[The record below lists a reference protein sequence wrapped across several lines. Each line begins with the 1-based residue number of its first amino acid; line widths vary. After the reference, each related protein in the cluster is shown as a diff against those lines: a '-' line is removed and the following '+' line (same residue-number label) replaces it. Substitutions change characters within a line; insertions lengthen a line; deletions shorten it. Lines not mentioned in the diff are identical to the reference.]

1 MSLPRAAVFCRLFST
16 IAAMG
21 FGVYLV
27 INGKAAAGA
36 VIALGQLD
44 EYTANPDSQTSS
56 KLERNL
62 LAMEAFY
69 I

>member
-1 MSLPRAAVFCRLFST
+1 MPRAAVFCGLFST

-27 INGKAAAGA
+27 INGKAEAGA

-44 EYTANPDSQTSS
+44 EFTANPDSQTSS